1 MKITKDRTFKHR
13 ITVSY
18 PETEETSA
26 TASFTVTFKAL
37 TRRQLQECKI
47 GNHEGQA
54 DLLRQVVV
62 GWDGVTD
69 DRDGTDQPLEFSG
82 EALEVLLDDVWIMRA
97 LFDGYGSAL
106 VGAKRGN

>member
-13 ITVSY
+13 ITVTF
-18 PETEETSA
+18 PATEDTTD

-37 TRRQLQECKI
+37 TRTQLQACQV
-47 GNHEGQA
+47 GNHEGQC
-54 DLLRQVVV
+54 DLLRKVIV

-69 DRDGTDQPLEFSG
+69 DRDGGAEPLPFSA
-82 EALEVLLDDVWIMRA
+82 EALELLLDDVWIMRA
-97 LFDGYGSAL
+97 LFEGYGAAL